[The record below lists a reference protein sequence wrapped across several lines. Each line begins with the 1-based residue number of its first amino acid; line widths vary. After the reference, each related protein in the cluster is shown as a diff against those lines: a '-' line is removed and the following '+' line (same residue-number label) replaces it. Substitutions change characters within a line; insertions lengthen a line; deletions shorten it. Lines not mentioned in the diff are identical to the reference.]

1 MYFKVPLLP
10 TVEFFRAMCYDNRE
24 LKRKYIC
31 VMADVSN
38 MKKRDWIAAAVI
50 LAVALFFGI
59 AGRLTAKSAQSLRI
73 SVDGETY
80 GIYSLDENREVA
92 IGDTNVCRIQDGKVR
107 MIQADCPD
115 QICVH
120 TAEISVDGGSIVCL
134 PNRIVLEIISDQAD
148 DSGNEVD
155 SVSS

>member
-1 MYFKVPLLP
+1 
-10 TVEFFRAMCYDNRE
+10 
-24 LKRKYIC
+24 
-31 VMADVSN
+31 

-50 LAVALFFGI
+50 LAAALIFGI
-59 AGRLTAKSAQSLRI
+59 AGRLTAGTAHSLRI

-80 GIYSLDENREVA
+80 GVYSLDEDREIA
-92 IGDTNVCRIQDGKVR
+92 IGDTNVCRIQDGRVR

-120 TAEISVDGGSIVCL
+120 TAEISRDGGSIVCL
-134 PNRIVLEIISDQAD
+134 PNRIVLEIISDRAD
-148 DSGNEVD
+148 GSHNEVD